1 MLFRFRFHCK
11 LCSDIVVFLR
21 SLGGSSSTSLKLT
34 LFLLNRFE
42 GVSWSEDEEY
52 IAYVAEEPAC
62 PRPIF
67 GQSASLAE
75 QMSSDTLEGG
85 AWTGQGDWMED
96 WGEAYSG
103 QRRPVIFIMNVYRY
117 SDARTNPNSW
127 R

>member
-1 MLFRFRFHCK
+1 MVSVSCQP
-11 LCSDIVVFLR
+11 C
-21 SLGGSSSTSLKLT
+21 
-34 LFLLNRFE
+34 FLLHRFE

-52 IAYVAEEPAC
+52 VAYVAEEPAC

-103 QRRPVIFIMNVYRY
+103 QRRPVIFVMNVYRY

-127 R
+127 I

>member
-1 MLFRFRFHCK
+1 M
-11 LCSDIVVFLR
+11 
-21 SLGGSSSTSLKLT
+21 
-34 LFLLNRFE
+34 LNRFE

-67 GQSASLAE
+67 GQSASLVE

>member
-1 MLFRFRFHCK
+1 MLH
-11 LCSDIVVFLR
+11 
-21 SLGGSSSTSLKLT
+21 
-34 LFLLNRFE
+34 RFE

-75 QMSSDTLEGG
+75 HMSTDTLEGG

-103 QRRPVIFIMNVYRY
+103 QRRPVIFVMNVYRY

-127 R
+127 I